1 MIENDYL
8 IPSKF
13 SMLSESEISMYRIME
28 EYLKRARVPARLLC
42 SQIAW
47 LTQAPALLFNTRTV
61 YRL

>member
-1 MIENDYL
+1 
-8 IPSKF
+8 
-13 SMLSESEISMYRIME
+13 MLSESESSMYRIME